1 MSKIYT
7 ERDYSLKN
15 LEPKNETIQFILNYS
30 KSIKLIETKNLGTT
44 FVMKN

>member
-7 ERDYSLKN
+7 EREHSLKN
-15 LEPKNETIQFILNYS
+15 SEPKSSTIQFILNYS
-30 KSIKLIETKNLGTT
+30 KSIKLIKTKNLGPT